1 MLTYVH
7 NFINSLVSSAIV
19 ESITVVLLLYLLQL
33 SKVASR
39 LNLTATSNQTSRFKL
54 VIVASVGTMLTIPY
68 VWFVFPTLLW
78 DKAGYTVITGESF
91 AFIVEAL
98 FYRYFAR
105 LDWKYAFLFSFIAN
119 IMSYVLGKI

>member
-7 NFINSLVSSAIV
+7 NFISSLVFSAIV
-19 ESITVVLLLYLLQL
+19 ESITVVILFQLLRL

-39 LNLTATSNQTSRFKL
+39 LNLTSTSNQTSRLKL
-54 VIVASVGTMLTIPY
+54 VIVASIGTMFTIPY

-78 DKAGYTVITGESF
+78 DKANYIVIVGESF
-91 AFIVEAL
+91 AVIVEAL

-105 LDWKYAFLFSFIAN
+105 LDWKYAFIFSLLAN
-119 IMSYVLGKI
+119 IASYALGKI